1 MIVPKNLKS
10 RPVTAAATLFALAGM
25 LSGCSTLPADSP
37 TEAVDYRACL
47 VTDGD
52 PNRIGINDSS
62 LYSLNQAVVTFGIQ
76 KTVVATNPSKFE
88 TTMNR
93 LVKAKCNLI
102 SVVGSR
108 FAESLVGV
116 VSANPETHFLFITDG
131 LDPEI
136 LGTDLENLAVYR
148 IDVYEA
154 GLLAGHAAA
163 SFSENRELAIVCG
176 SSVNVRYLDGV
187 RAGVSAFDSQN
198 KVTTRLTSDG
208 NLNRLTDVI
217 LNYGCRDQIPTD
229 DAYVDSFK
237 VVGFGRDLYFDPA
250 FENQKALIAATVIP
264 QAGPRLLELI
274 AADLESEFIGGPLG
288 STVASFNNGGLLM
301 SQEHEVAYPAGE
313 LDALKALATQY
324 EISLK

>member
-1 MIVPKNLKS
+1 
-10 RPVTAAATLFALAGM
+10 M

-88 TTMNR
+88 NTMSR

-108 FAESLVGV
+108 FAESLGGV
-116 VSANPETHFLFITDG
+116 VSANPQTHFLFITDG
-131 LDPEI
+131 LIPEI

-148 IDVYEA
+148 IDTYEA
-154 GLLAGHAAA
+154 GLLAGHLAA
-163 SFSENRELAIVCG
+163 SFSENRELAVVCG
-176 SSVNVRYLDGV
+176 SSVNVRYLDGI
-187 RAGVSAFDSQN
+187 RAGVSAFDLQN

-208 NLNRLTDVI
+208 NLNGMTDVV
-217 LNYGCRDQIPTD
+217 LNYGCRDQIPTA
-229 DAYVDSFK
+229 DAYASSFK
-237 VVGFGRDLYFDPA
+237 LVGFGRDLYVDSA

-288 STVASFNNGGLLM
+288 STVASFNNGGLLI

>member
-1 MIVPKNLKS
+1 M
-10 RPVTAAATLFALAGM
+10 
-25 LSGCSTLPADSP
+25 
-37 TEAVDYRACL
+37 

-108 FAESLVGV
+108 FAESLGGV
-116 VSANPETHFLFITDG
+116 VSANPQTHFLFITDG
-131 LDPEI
+131 LIPEI
-136 LGTDLENLAVYR
+136 LGTDLGNLAVYR
-148 IDVYEA
+148 VDVYEA
-154 GLLAGHAAA
+154 GLLAGHLAA
-163 SFSENRELAIVCG
+163 SFSENRELAVVCG
-176 SSVNVRYLDGV
+176 SSVNVRYLDGI
-187 RAGVSAFDSQN
+187 RAGVSAFDLQN

-208 NLNRLTDVI
+208 NLNGMTDVV
-217 LNYGCRDQIPTD
+217 LNYGCRDQIPTA
-229 DAYVDSFK
+229 DAYASSFK
-237 VVGFGRDLYFDPA
+237 LVGFGRDLYVDSA

-274 AADLESEFIGGPLG
+274 AADLESEFIGGALG
-288 STVASFNNGGLLM
+288 STVASFNNGGLLI

-324 EISLK
+324 EVSLK